1 MAAVFYTH
9 FLFASL
15 IWGSIGVG
23 YFIYGKR
30 QTSLIPMIGGVL
42 LIAASFLVSSALI
55 MSVVCIGLV
64 IAMYLLRK
72 SGY

>member
-1 MAAVFYTH
+1 MFNTH

-15 IWGSIGVG
+15 IWGSIGMG

-30 QTSLIPMIGGVL
+30 QSSLIPMIGGVL
-42 LIAASFLVSSALI
+42 LIAVSFFVSSALM
-55 MSVVCIGLV
+55 MSLVGIGLV
-64 IAMYLLRK
+64 ITMYFLRK